1 MQFII
6 KSKKDRSLKLKQ
18 TTPSRNW
25 VGYESKFAGK
35 RGGMARVNMAHIK
48 TPTHSS
54 SNKTHLASV
63 SFECGTEGIQGKRNR
78 KKLWSCNKLD

>member
-35 RGGMARVNMAHIK
+35 RGEMARVNMAHIK

-63 SFECGTEGIQGKRNR
+63 KVFITNESWQGSRR
-78 KKLWSCNKLD
+78 SRPPVCDQD